1 MRFTHGVMQN
11 VYWTR
16 QRMHEI
22 MDTMKISS
30 ILAVLVALPLCG
42 CAKEPA
48 STTETKDNAAMA
60 TTNKTLVVYYSRTG
74 ENYAVGNIAEGNT
87 AIVAKMIAAKTGA
100 DLFEIKTVKAYAADY
115 NTCIEEAKKE
125 LRDDARPEIVGDVA
139 DFAKYDTIYVGY
151 PIWWGVP
158 PMCVFTFFEKHDWA
172 GKTVKPFATHEG
184 SGLGG
189 SVRAIK
195 KALPAATVTD
205 GLAIQGQTAQND
217 RPAAQAAVERWIVK

>member
-1 MRFTHGVMQN
+1 MDSCKLSIGRGAAASPRIDAMKRTHL
-11 VYWTR
+11 
-16 QRMHEI
+16 
-22 MDTMKISS
+22 
-30 ILAVLVALPLCG
+30 LAVLAALPLCG
-42 CAKEPA
+42 CAQDA
-48 STTETKDNAAMA
+48 FTTNQTETAAMPA
-60 TTNKTLVVYYSRTG
+60 TNRTLVVYYSRTG

-87 AIVAKMIAAKTGA
+87 AIVAKMIAARTGA
-100 DLFEIKTVKAYAADY
+100 DLFEIKTAKAYAADY
-115 NTCIEEAKKE
+115 DTCIEEAKKE
-125 LRDDARPEIVGDVA
+125 LRDDARPAIVGDVENF
-139 DFAKYDTIYVGY
+139 DEYDTVYVGY

-172 GKTVKPFATHEG
+172 GKTVKPFCTHEG

-217 RPAAQAAVERWIVK
+217 RPAAQSAVDRWLGL

>member
-1 MRFTHGVMQN
+1 MRRIGRMKRTHL
-11 VYWTR
+11 
-16 QRMHEI
+16 
-22 MDTMKISS
+22 
-30 ILAVLVALPLCG
+30 LAVLAALPLCG
-42 CAKEPA
+42 CAQDA
-48 STTETKDNAAMA
+48 STTNQTETAAMS
-60 TTNKTLVVYYSRTG
+60 TNKALVVYYSRTG

-125 LRDDARPEIVGDVA
+125 LREDARPEIVGDVA
-139 DFAKYDTIYVGY
+139 DFAKYDTVYVGY

-189 SVRAIK
+189 SVRAIR

-205 GLAIQGQTAQND
+205 GLAIQGQTAQNN
-217 RPAAQAAVERWIVK
+217 RKAAEVAVERWIGK

>member
-1 MRFTHGVMQN
+1 M
-11 VYWTR
+11 
-16 QRMHEI
+16 
-22 MDTMKISS
+22 S
-30 ILAVLVALPLCG
+30 
-42 CAKEPA
+42 
-48 STTETKDNAAMA
+48 
-60 TTNKTLVVYYSRTG
+60 TNKALVVYYSRTG

-87 AIVAKMIAAKTGA
+87 AIVAKMIAARTGA
-100 DLFEIKTVKAYAADY
+100 DLFEIKTAKAYAADY
-115 NTCIEEAKKE
+115 DTCIEEAKKE
-125 LRDDARPEIVGDVA
+125 LRDDARPEIVGDVGNF
-139 DFAKYDTIYVGY
+139 DEYDTVYVGY

-172 GKTVKPFATHEG
+172 GKTVKPFCTHEG

-217 RPAAQAAVERWIVK
+217 RPAAQSAVDRWLGL

>member
-1 MRFTHGVMQN
+1 MRRIGRMKRTHL
-11 VYWTR
+11 
-16 QRMHEI
+16 
-22 MDTMKISS
+22 
-30 ILAVLVALPLCG
+30 LAVLAALPLCG
-42 CAKEPA
+42 CAQDA
-48 STTETKDNAAMA
+48 STTNQTETAAMS
-60 TTNKTLVVYYSRTG
+60 TNKALVVYYSRTG

-87 AIVAKMIAAKTGA
+87 AIVAKMIAARTGA
-100 DLFEIKTVKAYAADY
+100 DLFEIRTAKAYAADY
-115 NTCIEEAKKE
+115 DTCIEEAKKE

-139 DFAKYDTIYVGY
+139 DFAKYDTVYVGY

-205 GLAIQGQTAQND
+205 GLAIQGQTAQNN
-217 RPAAQAAVERWIVK
+217 RPAAQAAVERWLGK

>member
-1 MRFTHGVMQN
+1 MKRTHL
-11 VYWTR
+11 
-16 QRMHEI
+16 
-22 MDTMKISS
+22 
-30 ILAVLVALPLCG
+30 LAVLAALPLCG
-42 CAKEPA
+42 CAQDA
-48 STTETKDNAAMA
+48 STTNQTETAAMS
-60 TTNKTLVVYYSRTG
+60 TNKTLVVYYSRTG

-139 DFAKYDTIYVGY
+139 DFAKYDTVYVGY

-172 GKTVKPFATHEG
+172 GKTVKPFCTHEG

-189 SVRAIK
+189 SVRAIR
-195 KALPAATVTD
+195 KALPTATVTD
-205 GLAIQGQTAQND
+205 GLAIQGQTAQNN
-217 RPAAQAAVERWIVK
+217 RPAAQAAVERWLGK

>member
-1 MRFTHGVMQN
+1 
-11 VYWTR
+11 
-16 QRMHEI
+16 

-30 ILAVLVALPLCG
+30 ILAVLAALPLCG

-48 STTETKDNAAMA
+48 STTEPKDSAAMA

-139 DFAKYDTIYVGY
+139 DFAQYDTVYVGY

-158 PMCVFTFFEKHDWA
+158 PMCVFTFFKKHDWK
-172 GKTVKPFATHEG
+172 GKTVRPFATHEG

-195 KALPAATVTD
+195 KALHSATVAD
-205 GLAIQGQTAQND
+205 GLAIYGHTAQND
-217 RPAAQAAVERWIVK
+217 RPAAQAAVAGWLKK

>member
-1 MRFTHGVMQN
+1 
-11 VYWTR
+11 
-16 QRMHEI
+16 

-30 ILAVLVALPLCG
+30 ILAVLAALPLCG

-48 STTETKDNAAMA
+48 STTEPKDSAAMA

-125 LRDDARPEIVGDVA
+125 LRDDARPESVGDVA
-139 DFAKYDTIYVGY
+139 DFAQYDTVYVGY

-189 SVRAIK
+189 SVRAIR

-205 GLAIQGQTAQND
+205 GLAIQGQTAQNN
-217 RPAAQAAVERWIVK
+217 RPAAQAAVERWIGK

>member
-1 MRFTHGVMQN
+1 MRPTVKRTF
-11 VYWTR
+11 
-16 QRMHEI
+16 
-22 MDTMKISS
+22 SL
-30 ILAVLVALPLCG
+30 LASLLALPLCG
-42 CAKEPA
+42 CAEE
-48 STTETKDNAAMA
+48 TTTNQTDTATMN

-87 AIVAKMIAAKTGA
+87 AIVAKMIAAKSGA
-100 DLFEIKTVKAYAADY
+100 DLFEIKTVKQYAADY
-115 NTCIEEAKKE
+115 TECTEEAKEE
-125 LRDDARPEIVGDVA
+125 LRKEARPEIVGDVENF
-139 DFAKYDTIYVGY
+139 DEYDTIYVGY

-189 SVRAIK
+189 SVRAIR

-217 RPAAQAAVERWIVK
+217 RPAAQKAVDARLEK

>member
-1 MRFTHGVMQN
+1 MR
-11 VYWTR
+11 
-16 QRMHEI
+16 I
-22 MDTMKISS
+22 PSL
-30 ILAVLVALPLCG
+30 ILALLALPLCG
-42 CAKEPA
+42 CAQE
-48 STTETKDNAAMA
+48 TTTNQTDTATMN

-100 DLFEIKTVKAYAADY
+100 DLFEIKTVKQYAADY
-115 NTCIEEAKKE
+115 TECTEEAKRE
-125 LRDDARPEIVGDVA
+125 FQENARPEILGDVA
-139 DFAKYDTIYVGY
+139 DFEQYDTIYVGY

-189 SVRAIK
+189 SVRAIR

-205 GLAIQGQTAQND
+205 GLAIQGQTAQNN
-217 RPAAQAAVERWIVK
+217 RPAAQAAVERWIGK

>member
-1 MRFTHGVMQN
+1 MRPTVKRTF
-11 VYWTR
+11 
-16 QRMHEI
+16 
-22 MDTMKISS
+22 SL
-30 ILAVLVALPLCG
+30 LASLLALPLCG
-42 CAKEPA
+42 CAQE
-48 STTETKDNAAMA
+48 TTTNQTDTATMN
-60 TTNKTLVVYYSRTG
+60 TTNKALVVYYSRTG

-115 NTCIEEAKKE
+115 TKCTEEAKEE
-125 LRDDARPEIVGDVA
+125 LSKDARPEIVGDVA
-139 DFAKYDTIYVGY
+139 NFAQYDTIYVGY

-189 SVRAIK
+189 SVRAIR

-205 GLAIQGQTAQND
+205 GLAIQGQTAQNT
-217 RPAAQAAVERWIVK
+217 RPAAEAAVERWLGK

>member
-1 MRFTHGVMQN
+1 M
-11 VYWTR
+11 
-16 QRMHEI
+16 
-22 MDTMKISS
+22 S
-30 ILAVLVALPLCG
+30 
-42 CAKEPA
+42 
-48 STTETKDNAAMA
+48 
-60 TTNKTLVVYYSRTG
+60 TNKALVVYYSRTG

-87 AIVAKMIAAKTGA
+87 AIVAKMIAARTGA

-139 DFAKYDTIYVGY
+139 DFDQYDTVYVGY

-158 PMCVFTFFEKHDWA
+158 PMCVFTFFEKHDWT
-172 GKTVKPFATHEG
+172 GKTVKPFCTHEG

-205 GLAIQGQTAQND
+205 GLAIQGQTAQNN
-217 RPAAQAAVERWIVK
+217 RPAAQAAVESWIGK

>member
-1 MRFTHGVMQN
+1 MRRIGRMKRTHL
-11 VYWTR
+11 
-16 QRMHEI
+16 
-22 MDTMKISS
+22 
-30 ILAVLVALPLCG
+30 LAVLAALPLCG
-42 CAKEPA
+42 CAQDA
-48 STTETKDNAAMA
+48 STTNQTETAAMS
-60 TTNKTLVVYYSRTG
+60 TNKALVVYYSRTG

-125 LRDDARPEIVGDVA
+125 LRDDVRPEIVGDVA
-139 DFAKYDTIYVGY
+139 DFAKYDTVYVGY

-205 GLAIQGQTAQND
+205 GLAIQGQTAQNN
-217 RPAAQAAVERWIVK
+217 RPAAQAAVERWLGK

>member
-1 MRFTHGVMQN
+1 MKRTHL
-11 VYWTR
+11 
-16 QRMHEI
+16 
-22 MDTMKISS
+22 
-30 ILAVLVALPLCG
+30 LAVLAALPLCG
-42 CAKEPA
+42 CAQDA
-48 STTETKDNAAMA
+48 STTNQTETAAMS
-60 TTNKTLVVYYSRTG
+60 TNKALVVYYSRTG

-139 DFAKYDTIYVGY
+139 DFAKYDTVYVGY

-158 PMCVFTFFEKHDWA
+158 PMCVFTFFEKHDWT

-195 KALPAATVTD
+195 KALPAATVAD
-205 GLAIQGQTAQND
+205 GLAIQGQTAQNN
-217 RPAAQAAVERWIVK
+217 RPAAQAAVDRWLGK

>member
-1 MRFTHGVMQN
+1 MKRTHL
-11 VYWTR
+11 
-16 QRMHEI
+16 
-22 MDTMKISS
+22 
-30 ILAVLVALPLCG
+30 LAVLAALPLCG
-42 CAKEPA
+42 CAQDA
-48 STTETKDNAAMA
+48 STTNQTETAAMS
-60 TTNKTLVVYYSRTG
+60 TNKALVVYYSRTG

-87 AIVAKMIAAKTGA
+87 AIAAKMIAARTGA

-139 DFAKYDTIYVGY
+139 DFAKYDTVYVGY

-158 PMCVFTFFEKHDWA
+158 PMCVFTFFEKHDWT

-205 GLAIQGQTAQND
+205 GLAIQGQTAQNN
-217 RPAAQAAVERWIVK
+217 RPAAQAAVERWLGK

>member
-1 MRFTHGVMQN
+1 MRRIGRMKRTHL
-11 VYWTR
+11 
-16 QRMHEI
+16 
-22 MDTMKISS
+22 
-30 ILAVLVALPLCG
+30 LAVLAALPLCG
-42 CAKEPA
+42 CAQDA
-48 STTETKDNAAMA
+48 STTNQTETAAMS
-60 TTNKTLVVYYSRTG
+60 TNKALVVYYSRTG

-125 LRDDARPEIVGDVA
+125 LREDARPEIVGDVA
-139 DFAKYDTIYVGY
+139 DFAKYDTVYVGY

-189 SVRAIK
+189 SVRAIR

-205 GLAIQGQTAQND
+205 GLAIQGQTAQNN
-217 RPAAQAAVERWIVK
+217 RPAAQAAVDRWLEK

>member
-1 MRFTHGVMQN
+1 MRPTVKRTF
-11 VYWTR
+11 
-16 QRMHEI
+16 
-22 MDTMKISS
+22 SL
-30 ILAVLVALPLCG
+30 LASLLALPLCG
-42 CAKEPA
+42 CAEE
-48 STTETKDNAAMA
+48 TTTNQTDTATMN

-87 AIVAKMIAAKTGA
+87 AIVAKMIAAKSGA
-100 DLFEIKTVKAYAADY
+100 DLFEIKTVKQYAADY
-115 NTCIEEAKKE
+115 TECTEEAKEE
-125 LRDDARPEIVGDVA
+125 LRKEARPEIVGDVENF
-139 DFAKYDTIYVGY
+139 DEYDTIYVGY

-189 SVRAIK
+189 SVRAIR

-205 GLAIQGQTAQND
+205 GLAIQGQTAQNN
-217 RPAAQAAVERWIVK
+217 RPAAQAAVERWIGK

>member
-1 MRFTHGVMQN
+1 MRA
-11 VYWTR
+11 
-16 QRMHEI
+16 
-22 MDTMKISS
+22 MKTIRL
-30 ILAVLVALPLCG
+30 LAALLALPLCG
-42 CAKEPA
+42 CAQE
-48 STTETKDNAAMA
+48 TTTNQTDTATMG

-100 DLFEIKTVKAYAADY
+100 DLFEIRTVKEYAASYDV
-115 NTCIEEAKKE
+115 CIEEAKKE
-125 LRDDARPEIVGDVA
+125 LREDARPEIVGDVE
-139 DFAKYDTIYVGY
+139 DFAQYDTVYVGY

-189 SVRAIK
+189 SVRAIR
-195 KALPAATVTD
+195 KALPSATVAD

-217 RPAAQAAVERWIVK
+217 RKAAEKAVDAWLEK